1 MSSPKGKGWDRNQK
15 YSDVCDQTDR
25 FCKERIHVS
34 LILHLEADHI
44 QAKIGG

>member
-1 MSSPKGKGWDRNQK
+1 MK
-15 YSDVCDQTDR
+15 YSDVCYEADH
-25 FCKERIHVS
+25 FFAERIHVS